1 MRTSHR
7 RIQSFSFSFAALLAL
22 LYVSAFGFQAFG
34 QGIQGLPGSASD
46 AALGRGISENK
57 LGSVLFFNF
66 YTSDA
71 LSAQVNTRF
80 NITNVHPTQDIVIHV
95 FFVDSVTCGIADAFL
110 CLTGNQTT
118 TFLASDLDPNVT
130 GYLVAVAVDNQGR
143 PVSFNFLAGDEL
155 VVTQTGHRFGLAAM
169 AAARRDG
176 NFASPINSDGVSAT
190 MFFDGGQY
198 DYLPYSMV
206 LDSFPSQVGAVGA
219 PLADTRIYVYSP
231 LPDLSV
237 GDNSFSGTLFFLMHD
252 DAEHTFSGQ
261 LPLNCYLASDKQRI
275 TSVRTSPPINT
286 IVPTGR
292 TGWAA
297 FFGNGNRRIACD
309 TSGATVTL
317 TTVPLMGATAT
328 KVGSF
333 TGGHNLRYATT
344 FNAPGYSIKIPVIP
358 PSCGSSVEYPT
369 RGSTLCDT
377 K

>member
-1 MRTSHR
+1 MQTSHR
-7 RIQSFSFSFAALLAL
+7 RFLPFFSLIILLAFL
-22 LYVSAFGFQAFG
+22 CLSTANQAVA
-34 QGIQGLPGSASD
+34 QNIPGLPGSAPN
-46 AALGRGISENK
+46 AAQGVGISENK
-57 LGSVLFFNF
+57 LGSVLFFNY

-71 LSAQVNTRF
+71 LSSQVNTRF
-80 NITNVHPTQDIVIHV
+80 NITNVHPSLDIVIHV
-95 FFVDSVTCGIADAFL
+95 FFVDSNTCSIADAFL

-118 TFLASDLDPNVT
+118 TFLASDLDPNIT
-130 GYLVAVAVDNQGR
+130 GYLVAVAVDTQGR
-143 PVSFNFLAGDEL
+143 PVSFNYLAGDEL
-155 VVTQTGHRFGLAAM
+155 VVTSTGHRFGLAAM

-176 NFASPINSDGVSAT
+176 NFASPINADGTSST
-190 MFFDGGQY
+190 MFFDGFQY
-198 DYLPYSMV
+198 DQLPYTMV

-231 LPDLSV
+231 MPDLITGNV
-237 GDNSFSGTLFFLMHD
+237 FSGTLFFLMHD

-297 FFGNGNRRIACD
+297 FFANGSQSIACD
-309 TSGATVTL
+309 TTGSRITL
-317 TTVPLMGATAT
+317 SNVPLMGATTT
-328 KVGSF
+328 KVGTY

-344 FNAPGYSIKIPVIP
+344 FNAPGYSISIPVIP

-369 RGSTLCDT
+369 NGSNLCGP

>member
-1 MRTSHR
+1 MQTSHR
-7 RIQSFSFSFAALLAL
+7 FFLSTFIITLAFLCLGTANQVFA
-22 LYVSAFGFQAFG
+22 
-34 QGIQGLPGSASD
+34 QGIQGLPGSAND

-57 LGSVLFFNF
+57 LGSVLFFNY

-80 NITNVHPTQDIVIHV
+80 NITNVNPSQDIVIHV
-95 FFVDSVTCGIADAFL
+95 FFVDSNTCNIADAFV

-118 TFLASDLDPNVT
+118 TFLASDLDPNIT
-130 GYLVAVAVDNQGR
+130 GYMVAVAVDTQGR
-143 PVSFNFLAGDEL
+143 PVGFNFLAGDEL
-155 VVTQTGHRFGLAAM
+155 VVTSTGHRFGLAAM

-176 NFASPINSDGVSAT
+176 NFASPINTDGTSAT
-190 MFFDGGQY
+190 MFFNGNQY
-198 DYLPYSMV
+198 DFLPYAMV

-219 PLADTRIYVYSP
+219 PLADTRIYVYTP
-231 LPDLSV
+231 MTDLITGNV
-237 GDNSFSGTLFFLMHD
+237 FSGTLFFLMHD

-261 LPLNCYLASDKQRI
+261 LPLNCFLASDKQRI

-297 FFGNGNRRIACD
+297 FYGNGSQKVLCS
-309 TSGATVTL
+309 TSGSTTTL

-333 TGGHNLRYATT
+333 NGGHNLRYATT
-344 FNAPGYSIKIPVIP
+344 FTPGYSISIPVIT

-369 RGSTLCDT
+369 NGSGLSVCL
-377 K
+377 